1 MTINEIKR
9 ESSIQLSVDGQVD
22 TVTAPELQQAIL
34 TAFQKTKELVLDLQN
49 VAYMSSAGLRALLL
63 GQKTASSKGG
73 KMVVI
78 NVQPVVMQVFNM
90 SGFAKV
96 LTIE

>member
-1 MTINEIKR
+1 MEIKKIH
-9 ESSIQLSVDGQVD
+9 EGNSLTVQLEGRLD
-22 TVTAPELQQAIL
+22 TVTAPELEASL
-34 TAFQKTKELVLDLQN
+34 ENELDEVTVLVIDLGGLE
-49 VAYMSSAGLRALLL
+49 YMSSAGLRALLL

-73 KMVVI
+73 KMTVI

-96 LTIE
+96 LNI

>member
-1 MTINEIKR
+1 MTLNETKG
-9 ESSIQLSVDGQVD
+9 EGSIQISVEGQVD

-34 TAFQKTKELVLDLQN
+34 TAFQKTKELVLDLQG
-49 VAYMSSAGLRALLL
+49 VGYMSSAGLRALLL

-73 KMVVI
+73 KMTVI

-96 LTIE
+96 LNIE